1 MALRRNLMLQAMDA
15 DKKERIAY
23 LVALLP
29 IPYRLWAAL
38 ETLACVCQGK
48 GYGASS
54 LHHEV
59 QAAASFL
66 SSAPRCIVDVGAN
79 VGKYTQAWLDAAH
92 AIDPDALIECHLFE
106 PSSTNVRILQSRFSG
121 LPSIHLYPLALSD
134 VSGVLPL
141 YANVPGSALG
151 SLSPR
156 DLGFMSIDMNL
167 NEDVR
172 VERFDRLVS
181 SGLVDLSRHSE
192 IDVLKIDVEGHE
204 LSVLL
209 GLGDLIARVRL
220 IQFEFSA
227 ANLDTHSTFYDF
239 WRFFEANHFML
250 FRVTPRGFMRI
261 KYYNQSLENYRIC
274 NVLAVASR
282 IFKPST

>member
-1 MALRRNLMLQAMDA
+1 MDA
-15 DKKERIAY
+15 EKKERIAH
-23 LVALLP
+23 LVASLP

-38 ETLACVCQGK
+38 ETLACMCQGK

-79 VGKYTQAWLDAAH
+79 VGNYTQVWLDAVQYADVS
-92 AIDPDALIECHLFE
+92 ASVECHLFE
-106 PSSTNVRILQSRFSG
+106 PSSANVSTLQSRFSG
-121 LPSIHLYPLALSD
+121 LPNVHLYLLALSD

-156 DLGFMSIDMNL
+156 DLAFLSIDMNL
-167 NEDVR
+167 HEDVR
-172 VERFDRLVS
+172 VERFDRLVA
-181 SGLVDLSRHSE
+181 SGLVDLSLHSE

-204 LSVLL
+204 LSVLR
-209 GLGDLIARVRL
+209 GLGDLIARVKL
-220 IQFEFSA
+220 IQFEFSS
-227 ANLDTHSTFYDF
+227 ANLDTHSTFLNF

-250 FRVTPRGFMRI
+250 FRVTPRGSMRI
-261 KYYNQSLENYRIC
+261 THYDQSLENYRIC

-282 IFKPST
+282 ILKSFT